1 MSGTP
6 TPDPALETLHAR
18 PLRLV
23 PTLAAIGLAAALG
36 SLITGTCTFGLQQ
49 MGASGAP
56 GIAELS
62 ILAIWVFAAGCV
74 YAANR
79 QGLGR
84 TREERVRRF
93 GLCLAVTMPLFPIIA
108 ILGIDVFF
116 ALGGH
121 P

>member
-1 MSGTP
+1 MSVTP
-6 TPDPALETLHAR
+6 PPDPALDTLRAR

-23 PTLAAIGLAAALG
+23 PTLTAIGLAVALG
-36 SLITGTCTFGLQQ
+36 SLITGTCTVGLQRV
-49 MGASGAP
+49 GASGAP
-56 GIAELS
+56 GMAPLS
-62 ILAIWVFAAGCV
+62 ILAMWVFAAGCV

-84 TREERVRRF
+84 TREERLSRF
-93 GLCLAVTMPLFPIIA
+93 ALCLGIAMPVCPIIA